1 MTTYHHYRPE
11 DAAEW
16 DRTDPLA
23 DLRQHFTLPPGII
36 YLDGNS
42 LGALPRTVK
51 ARLEQ
56 VITEEWG
63 RHLIQSWN
71 QAGWYEMPRRVG
83 DKIAALIGADA
94 GEVVVADSTSVN
106 LFKAL
111 AGALRLRPER
121 KVILTEAENFPT
133 DLYMVQ
139 GLIDLLGGI
148 HRLERVSIEALSEA
162 ISEQTALVLLTHVNY
177 RTGAMHDMETITA
190 QAHAQGALMIW
201 DLAHSAGAVPL
212 HLNAAGVDLAV
223 GCGYKYLNGGPG
235 APAFIFVAK
244 HHQREFIQPLSGWL
258 GHTDPFAFAP
268 DYQPAEGIARAQ
280 VGTQAVLSMSALE
293 CGIDLMLE
301 TDMSQL
307 REKSLR
313 LSAMFMDTVAMNC
326 PELTLITPRNPHQRG
341 SQVSFCHPE
350 GYAMIQ
356 ALIAQGIIGDFRAP
370 DILRFGFAPAYLRYT
385 EVWDAAQALIRVV
398 KERLWDQPAFK
409 RKNAVT

>member
-1 MTTYHHYRPE
+1 MTTYHHYKPE

-23 DLRQHFTLPPGII
+23 ELHQHFFLPSGIV

-42 LGALPRTVK
+42 LGALPQTVK

-63 RHLIQSWN
+63 RNLIKSWN

-83 DKIAALIGADA
+83 DKIARLIGADPR
-94 GEVVVADSTSVN
+94 EVVVADSTSVN

-111 AGALRLRPER
+111 AGALRLRPDR
-121 KVILTEAENFPT
+121 RVILTESENFPT
-133 DLYMVQ
+133 DLYIVQ
-139 GLIDLLGGI
+139 GLIELLGGM
-148 HRLERVSIEALSEA
+148 HRLERVDAETLPEA
-162 ISEQTALVLLTHVNY
+162 ITDQTALVLLTHVNY
-177 RTGAMHDMETITA
+177 RTGAMHDMEMITA
-190 QAHAQGALMIW
+190 HAHAKGALAIW

-212 HLNAAGVDLAV
+212 HLNAVGVDLAV

-235 APAFIFVAK
+235 APAFIFVSK
-244 HHQREFIQPLSGWL
+244 RHQGEFIQPLSGWL
-258 GHTDPFAFAP
+258 GHADPFAFAP

-293 CGIDLMLE
+293 CGIDLML
-301 TDMSQL
+301 TADMSLL

-313 LSAMFMDTVAMNC
+313 LSAMFMDTVALNC

-341 SQVSFCHPE
+341 SQVSFRHPE
-350 GYAMIQ
+350 GYAIIQ

-385 EVWDAAQALIRVV
+385 EVWEAAQALIRVV
-398 KERLWDQPAFK
+398 HERLWDQPTFK
-409 RKNAVT
+409 RKSTVT